1 MDTGACCYT
10 VVGSKTLV
18 TPTSN
23 NLNVLKELAA
33 AYPIGIKKD
42 DMPETK
48 YFCSTDAALATQTGW
63 TATAAMDGMTVGG
76 SGDLSGRWV
85 KGTSK
90 RTALKAMTATW
101 TCSGAQSLAA
111 TGVAAFTLISLM

>member
-1 MDTGACCYT
+1 
-10 VVGSKTLV
+10 
-18 TPTSN
+18 
-23 NLNVLKELAA
+23 
-33 AYPIGIKKD
+33 
-42 DMPETK
+42 MPETK

-63 TATAAMDGMTVGG
+63 NATAPMDGMTVGG
-76 SGDLSGRWV
+76 TGSLSGRWI

-90 RTALKAMTATW
+90 RAALKAMTATW